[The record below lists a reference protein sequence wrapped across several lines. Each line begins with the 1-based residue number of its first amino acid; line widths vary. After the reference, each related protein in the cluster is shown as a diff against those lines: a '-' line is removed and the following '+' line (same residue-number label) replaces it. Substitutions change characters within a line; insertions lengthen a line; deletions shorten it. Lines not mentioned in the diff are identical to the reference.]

1 MTQFVRKLDHM
12 GRIVLPAEYRKKT
25 GIDDLAEV
33 RITEKDGKI
42 IIEKLSDDDKIS
54 ELCILS
60 LRLTDGISEKEFLHK
75 FGIDIYEKYKDSI
88 DKNISS
94 GLLKRENG
102 HIFLTD
108 YGFDFA
114 NTVMEEFI

>member
-42 IIEKLSDDDKIS
+42 IIEKLSPSCRICGAEGIFNNEMEVCEECIAKIK
-54 ELCILS
+54 S
-60 LRLTDGISEKEFLHK
+60 L
-75 FGIDIYEKYKDSI
+75 
-88 DKNISS
+88 
-94 GLLKRENG
+94 
-102 HIFLTD
+102 
-108 YGFDFA
+108 
-114 NTVMEEFI
+114 

>member
-42 IIEKLSDDDKIS
+42 IIEKLAPNCKICGA
-54 ELCILS
+54 EENLNKEMGVCEDCI
-60 LRLTDGISEKEFLHK
+60 TKIK
-75 FGIDIYEKYKDSI
+75 
-88 DKNISS
+88 
-94 GLLKRENG
+94 LL
-102 HIFLTD
+102 
-108 YGFDFA
+108 
-114 NTVMEEFI
+114 

>member
-42 IIEKLSDDDKIS
+42 IIEKLSPCCKICGV
-54 ELCILS
+54 EGNFNNDMEVCDECIAKIKS
-60 LRLTDGISEKEFLHK
+60 L
-75 FGIDIYEKYKDSI
+75 
-88 DKNISS
+88 
-94 GLLKRENG
+94 
-102 HIFLTD
+102 
-108 YGFDFA
+108 
-114 NTVMEEFI
+114 